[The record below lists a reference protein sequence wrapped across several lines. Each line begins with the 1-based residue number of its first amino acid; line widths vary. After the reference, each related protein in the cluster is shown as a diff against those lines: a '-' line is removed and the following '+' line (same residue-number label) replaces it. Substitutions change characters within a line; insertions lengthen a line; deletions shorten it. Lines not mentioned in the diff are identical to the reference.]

1 MALPTQLNDRQHQSY
16 RDTGTPG
23 QTKVGI
29 EIENTAPI
37 NVTGSLTVTQSLRQ
51 QYLNA
56 DDTKEVP
63 SYDDI
68 GTKNERITLMTYTA
82 PSVGAQTVYKTFTYT
97 LISGRY
103 ILTEVQWSIV

>member
-1 MALPTQLNDRQHQSY
+1 MSLPIHINDRQFQVF

-23 QTKVGI
+23 ETKYGV

-37 NVTGSLTVTQSLRQ
+37 NVTGSLTVTSSLRE

-56 DDTKEVP
+56 NDTKEVL
-63 SYDDI
+63 SYDGI
-68 GTKNERITLMTYTA
+68 GTKNERITLITYTA